1 MTTRASFTKAQIE
14 RAIRAADATGKVAVQ
29 TTMGIA
35 FVDPAS
41 LPQTAPTESGE
52 NSCDRAFGCA

>member
-1 MTTRASFTKAQIE
+1 MTKRTTFTQAQIE

-29 TTMGIA
+29 TPVGIA

-41 LPQTAPTESGE
+41 LPQHVPTESGE
-52 NSCDRAFGCA
+52 NSCDKAFGCA